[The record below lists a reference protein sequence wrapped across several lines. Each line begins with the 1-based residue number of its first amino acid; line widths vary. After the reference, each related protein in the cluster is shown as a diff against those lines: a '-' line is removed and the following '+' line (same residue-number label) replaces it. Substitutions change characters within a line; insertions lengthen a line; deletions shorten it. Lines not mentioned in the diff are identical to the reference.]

1 MAQLI
6 GEKLPNTGG
15 FLNFG
20 SGSKGS
26 CCRHR
31 VSQPVQLLLCVAGSM
46 TQSHCWD
53 TKQKRSPKYFSGNGF
68 NFQIKPLSNYTA
80 GWIKGYQG
88 NRRIL
93 SKSQFSKWKETIFK
107 NCFGKT
113 GLSSSFQV
121 GKTASSITPLWHRSF
136 SYNIHALDLGSTWH
150 KIDTDTHMESWV
162 SDWENKASRS
172 WPFAPWAGKGSREAG
187 RKPSGPGEK
196 HTWSLFSP
204 LQKEPLSHSKWGL
217 VSWLSCHIFNG
228 TGMHLSWTQYLATNF
243 AIFSPSSSEDTRE
256 YWSSHL
262 IKR

>member
-15 FLNFG
+15 FLNSG

-93 SKSQFSKWKETIFK
+93 SKSQFSKRKETIFK

-136 SYNIHALDLGSTWH
+136 SCNIHALDLGSTWH

-204 LQKEPLSHSKWGL
+204 LQKGTTFSFKVRPGLLTILSYIQWNWHAFIL
-217 VSWLSCHIFNG
+217 NTVPCH
-228 TGMHLSWTQYLATNF
+228 
-243 AIFSPSSSEDTRE
+243 
-256 YWSSHL
+256 
-262 IKR
+262 